1 MKKYILI
8 YSFIRSLYNNGL
20 RNVVVSLVEDED
32 ADWDDILLNIL
43 DAMFIGETGELNES
57 STST

>member
-20 RNVVVSLVEDED
+20 RNVIVSLVENEDE
-32 ADWDDILLNIL
+32 DWDDILLNIL
-43 DAMFIGETGELNES
+43 DTMFMEKTGELNES
-57 STST
+57 PTST

>member
-20 RNVVVSLVEDED
+20 RNVIVSLVEDED